1 MFSAARSRTADPT
14 LRRAF
19 CDMFTQGKVLTCEQ
33 SCSKLMKLL
42 LEDTYQS
49 GAHIDFYD
57 I

>member
-1 MFSAARSRTADPT
+1 MLSEAKSNTADPSV
-14 LRRAF
+14 RKAF
-19 CDMFTQGKVLTCEQ
+19 CDMSTQGQVLTCEQ